1 MSILIYMIETAMNND
16 KNFINNETVVVGF
29 DESDSMTVMLNS
41 ESNTF
46 ASDDKKNF
54 NINKNT
60 YDGLMGVTVPAIM
73 LISRICNSKDQ
84 FNPENLRVAA
94 DAEMR
99 RLHADIIRIGL
110 KSTEARIAHYFI
122 CATID
127 DVVLNS
133 PWGNRSSWTRNNMVS
148 TFHVDA
154 EGGDRV
160 LELAENMRK
169 NPAKYRELLEL
180 AYLCLSLG
188 FEGRF
193 RVTANGQT
201 ELKNFR
207 DSLYAA
213 AAQLRGPAAADLSP
227 HWRGSEIPLA
237 AQRRAA
243 PLWVAA
249 TGVAAILLGL
259 FIGLGVALD
268 NRSGAAGLMAL
279 NPIKAPGLIFP
290 EPPPPP
296 VQIAMA
302 SPVIPPAPPPVPV
315 PESPP
320 RPSPQ
325 ENLGKFLAR
334 EIADNLVEVREIGN
348 RVIVRLLA
356 KGLFA
361 PGSAALETAFRS
373 MLENVG
379 KAMEKEPGRIIVT
392 GHTDNT
398 PIPANKRLKYRSNLE
413 LSQARA
419 DEVRALLSKHI
430 SDAGRLTAEG
440 RADSDPIGDN
450 DTPQGRAANR
460 RIDLILIKPGH

>member
-1 MSILIYMIETAMNND
+1 MM
-16 KNFINNETVVVGF
+16 F
-29 DESDSMTVMLNS
+29 DS
-41 ESNTF
+41 ESERINSIKNEP
-46 ASDDKKNF
+46 SDIKVNHAQ
-54 NINKNT
+54 
-60 YDGLMGVTVPAIM
+60 GLIGVAMPALM
-73 LISRICNSKDQ
+73 LITRLQNMNEIID
-84 FNPENLRVAA
+84 PDRMRVAA

-122 CATID
+122 CATLD

-133 PWGNRSSWTRNNMVS
+133 PWGSRSSWTRNNMVS
-148 TFHVDA
+148 TFHIDA

-160 LELAENMRK
+160 LELAESMRK
-169 NPAKYRELLEL
+169 NPAKYRDLLEL

-201 ELKNFR
+201 ELKSFR
-207 DSLYAA
+207 DSLYMA
-213 AAQLRGPAAADLSP
+213 AAQLRGPAASDLSP

-237 AQRRAA
+237 TQRRAA

-249 TGVAAILLGL
+249 TSAAAIMLGL

-268 NRSGAAGLMAL
+268 SRSGAAGMIAL
-279 NPIKAPGLIFP
+279 NPLKAANPVFP
-290 EPPPPP
+290 EAPTPPAPIP
-296 VQIAMA
+296 MA
-302 SPVIPPAPPPVPV
+302 AAVIPPAPPPPV
-315 PESPP
+315 VEPPP
-320 RPSPQ
+320 RPSAQ

-334 EIADNLVEVREIGN
+334 EIAQNLVEVREIGN
-348 RVIVRLLA
+348 RVIVRLVA
-356 KGLFA
+356 NGLFA
-361 PGSAALETAFRS
+361 PGSAALETTFQS
-373 MLENVG
+373 MLESVG

-398 PIPANKRLKYRSNLE
+398 PVPANKRLKYRSNLE

-419 DEVRALLSKHI
+419 DEVRALLAKQI
-430 SDAGRLTAEG
+430 SDASRLTAEG

-450 DTPQGRAANR
+450 NTPQGRAANR
-460 RIDLILIKPGH
+460 RIDLILLKPAN

>member
-1 MSILIYMIETAMNND
+1 M
-16 KNFINNETVVVGF
+16 
-29 DESDSMTVMLNS
+29 
-41 ESNTF
+41 
-46 ASDDKKNF
+46 
-54 NINKNT
+54 
-60 YDGLMGVTVPAIM
+60 PALM
-73 LISRICNSKDQ
+73 LISRIHNVNEHID
-84 FNPENLRVAA
+84 PEKLKIAA
-94 DAEMR
+94 DSEMR

-110 KSTEARIAHYFI
+110 KSAEARIAHYFI
-122 CATID
+122 CATLD

-133 PWGNRSSWTRNNMVS
+133 PWGSRSSWTRNNMVS
-148 TFHVDA
+148 TFHIDA

-160 LELAENMRK
+160 LELAESMRK

-193 RVTANGQT
+193 RVTHNGQT
-201 ELKNFR
+201 ELKGFR
-207 DSLYAA
+207 DSLYMAS
-213 AAQLRGPAAADLSP
+213 AQLRGSTAADLSP

-237 AQRRAA
+237 AQRRVA

-249 TGVAAILLGL
+249 TGVAAVLLGL

-268 NRSGAAGLMAL
+268 SRSTAAGMMAFS
-279 NPIKAPGLIFP
+279 PIKAPGLIFP
-290 EPPPPP
+290 EPPAPPSH
-296 VQIAMA
+296 IAMT
-302 SPVIPPAPPPVPV
+302 SPVIPPAPPPAPV
-315 PESPP
+315 IEQPP
-320 RPSPQ
+320 RPSSQ

-361 PGSAALETAFRS
+361 PGSAALEPTFRS
-373 MLENVG
+373 MLESVG

-419 DEVRALLSKHI
+419 DEVRALLSKHV

-460 RIDLILIKPGH
+460 RIDLILLKPAN